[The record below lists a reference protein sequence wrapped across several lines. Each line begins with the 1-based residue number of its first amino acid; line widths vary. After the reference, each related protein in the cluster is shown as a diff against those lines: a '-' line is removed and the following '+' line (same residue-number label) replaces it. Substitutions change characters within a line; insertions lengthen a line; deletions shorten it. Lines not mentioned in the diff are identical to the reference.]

1 MHLASDLQGLSRGLG
16 RAESLPNG
24 IPLQLAGLEE
34 IEYRDIET
42 RPRPRE
48 AIQWAIL
55 DERG

>member
-16 RAESLPNG
+16 RAESLPKG

-48 AIQWAIL
+48 AI
-55 DERG
+55 